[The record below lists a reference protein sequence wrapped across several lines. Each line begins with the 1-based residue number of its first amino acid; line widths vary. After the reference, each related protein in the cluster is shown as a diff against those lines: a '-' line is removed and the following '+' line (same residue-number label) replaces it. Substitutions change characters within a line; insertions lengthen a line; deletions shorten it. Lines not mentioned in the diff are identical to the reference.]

1 MAQRR
6 TRFSNKRSTGTGV
19 LDRRR
24 LSAWGE
30 QHREIAV
37 TTLRRMLQQPLS
49 TLMTVAAVAIALA
62 LPAALVVAL
71 DNVKRLGGD
80 WQRSATVSVFL
91 GSAVDEAQAA
101 QLRQRLAQRPEVE
114 TIELISR
121 AEGLSEFRD
130 YSGLSS
136 ALDQLTENPLPVV
149 LELQL
154 YPAALEPAQLKPFI
168 ARIEQLPEVDFLRE
182 DARWAQRFQ
191 AILALLRAGV
201 SLLALLLGLG
211 VLLVIGNSIRLE
223 IENRRDEIRI
233 MGLVGATARF
243 ARRRFLY
250 IGAWYGLFG
259 GALAAVLVTLMVWL
273 LATQAAPLEALYHRT
288 FDIRGLSLTGLG
300 TLLLGSSLLGI
311 AGSWIAVGRHL
322 DLCDDR

>member
-1 MAQRR
+1 
-6 TRFSNKRSTGTGV
+6 
-19 LDRRR
+19 
-24 LSAWGE
+24 
-30 QHREIAV
+30 
-37 TTLRRMLQQPLS
+37 
-49 TLMTVAAVAIALA
+49 MTVAAVAIALA

-91 GSAVDEAQAA
+91 GSRVDEAQAA
-101 QLRQRLAQRPEVE
+101 QLRQRLAQLPEVD
-114 TIELISR
+114 TVELISR

-154 YPAALEPAQLKPFI
+154 YPAALEPEQLEPFI
-168 ARIEQLPEVDFLRE
+168 DRIEQLPEVDFLRE

-273 LATQAAPLEALYHRT
+273 LAAQAAPLEALYHRT
-288 FDIRGLSLTGLG
+288 FDIQGLGPTGLG
-300 TLLLGSSLLGI
+300 ALLLGSSLLGI

>member
-6 TRFSNKRSTGTGV
+6 TRSSTNRSTGTGV

-80 WQRSATVSVFL
+80 WQRSASVSVFL
-91 GSAVDEAQAA
+91 GSRVDETQGA
-101 QLRQRLAQRPEVE
+101 QLRQRLAQLPEVE
-114 TIELISR
+114 TVELISR

-154 YPAALEPAQLKPFI
+154 YPAALKPAQLEPFI
-168 ARIEQLPEVDFLRE
+168 DRIEQLPEVDFLRE

-223 IENRRDEIRI
+223 IESRRDEIRI

-273 LATQAAPLEALYHRT
+273 LAAQAAPLEALYHRT
-288 FDIRGLSLTGLG
+288 FDIHGLG
-300 TLLLGSSLLGI
+300 PAGIGALLLGSSLLGI

>member
-1 MAQRR
+1 
-6 TRFSNKRSTGTGV
+6 
-19 LDRRR
+19 
-24 LSAWGE
+24 
-30 QHREIAV
+30 
-37 TTLRRMLQQPLS
+37 
-49 TLMTVAAVAIALA
+49 MTVAAVAIALA